1 MAILLVICALP
12 ALALAAEPVSQETM
26 EKAAEKA
33 VEKSA
38 EKAVE
43 KALEKALGEAL
54 GKSSEK
60 AVERVVEKAVEKVA
74 EEETQKSELSAERPD
89 EWKGATKVHFIIFV
103 LDIDD
108 IDGSAQ
114 SFTANVFVR
123 LRWQDE
129 RLANPDSSQ
138 QRRIP
143 LDEIWNP
150 GILLAN
156 QKGLVPK
163 SLPEVALVSP
173 DGMVVYRQRYTG
185 ELSQPLNLAEFPM
198 DRHTFTIQFVSAGY
212 SADDLEFVP
221 DRDEDSGVVG
231 GAIADQLSLPDW
243 ELVKFE
249 ALPFPYR
256 PIAEINTPG
265 FAFQF
270 EAKRFFTYYFWRIVL
285 PLTVVIVMSWAA
297 FWVDRRNVSVRI
309 SVATSSILTLIA
321 HRFILAS
328 LLPRLPYMTRMDYFT
343 VGSTLMVFVALI
355 VVVMTSFMASKDRY
369 DLTARKIN
377 IGSRYVFPVAF
388 FLLLGW
394 FVFS

>member
-1 MAILLVICALP
+1 MISQNHRQIPFHVMAILLVICALP
-12 ALALAAEPVSQETM
+12 ALALAADPVTQETLEKVV
-26 EKAAEKA
+26 EKAAVEKTTEKT

-38 EKAVE
+38 GKA
-43 KALEKALGEAL
+43 
-54 GKSSEK
+54 
-60 AVERVVEKAVEKVA
+60 VEKAVEKVA
-74 EEETQKSELSAERPD
+74 EEEAQKSELSARRPD
-89 EWKGATKVHFIIFV
+89 EWKGATKVHFLIFV

-114 SFTANVFVR
+114 SFTANVFVS

-129 RLANPDSSQ
+129 RLVNPDSSQ

-143 LDEIWNP
+143 LDEVWNP

-185 ELSQPLNLAEFPM
+185 NLSQPLDLAEFPM

-231 GAIADQLSLPDW
+231 GTIADLLSLPDW

-256 PIAEINTPG
+256 PIAEINAPG

-270 EAKRFFTYYFWRIVL
+270 EAKRFFSYYFWQVVL
-285 PLTVVIVMSWAA
+285 PLAVVIFMSWAA

-343 VGSTLMVFVALI
+343 VGSTLLVFVALI
-355 VVVMTSFMASKDRY
+355 VVVITSFMASKDCH
-369 DLTARKIN
+369 DLKAKKIN
-377 IGSRYVFPVAF
+377 IGSRYVFPAAF

-394 FVFS
+394 FVFP